1 MAQVVVR
8 SGTKL
13 QQEVATEG
21 GHTLR
26 ADEPVKL
33 GGDNSGPGPYD
44 LLLGALGA
52 CTSMTLRLYAERKG
66 WPLEG
71 VEIHLSHRRVY
82 GEDAAKC
89 DEPSA
94 GYITEITRE
103 IELRGPLDD
112 EQRARLMEI
121 ARKCPV
127 HRTLESVI
135 QVEDSP
141 RMTQAVE
148 PARAD

>member
-1 MAQVVVR
+1 MAEVVVR

-13 QQEVATEG
+13 QQEITSAS

-26 ADEPVKL
+26 ADEPLKA

-44 LLLGALGA
+44 LLLSALGA

-71 VEIHLSHRRVY
+71 VVVHLSHSRVY

-89 DEPSA
+89 DEASV
-94 GYITEITRE
+94 GYITRITRE
-103 IELRGPLDD
+103 IELRGPLD
-112 EQRARLMEI
+112 EGQRARLMEI

-135 QVEDSP
+135 RVEDSE
-141 RMTQAVE
+141 RSAS
-148 PARAD
+148 PA